1 MPEPDA
7 SDDLALLL
15 EAVAQAGPIAL
26 GHWKSDP
33 QVWDKDEGAGP
44 VSEGDLAV
52 NASLEHHL
60 RNARPTYGWLS
71 EESDHDPARLSAPRT
86 FIVDPIDG
94 TRAYLD
100 GQSNWAISVAVV
112 ENGMPVAAAIA
123 MPAKSNTY
131 AAAVGQGAT
140 LNASPIRARQRAGIT
155 GATVLTPRITLE
167 PANWPAG
174 VPDIHRH
181 FRPSL
186 AYRMALVAQGRFDAM
201 LTLRDAWE
209 WDIAAGALI
218 VAEAGA
224 RVSDRIG
231 APLVFNSER
240 ALTPGVVA
248 GSAEIQAGL
257 LAGLA

>member
-112 ENGMPVAAAIA
+112 ENGMPVAATIA

-140 LNASPIRARQRAGIT
+140 LNASPIRARQRPDLA

-167 PANWPAG
+167 PANWPGG

-186 AYRMALVAQGRFDAM
+186 AYRMALVAEGRFDAM

-240 ALTPGVVA
+240 ALTSGVVA
-248 GSAEIQAGL
+248 GSAGIQAGL

>member
-86 FIVDPIDG
+86 FIVDPI
-94 TRAYLD
+94 
-100 GQSNWAISVAVV
+100 
-112 ENGMPVAAAIA
+112 
-123 MPAKSNTY
+123 
-131 AAAVGQGAT
+131 
-140 LNASPIRARQRAGIT
+140 
-155 GATVLTPRITLE
+155 
-167 PANWPAG
+167 
-174 VPDIHRH
+174 
-181 FRPSL
+181 
-186 AYRMALVAQGRFDAM
+186 
-201 LTLRDAWE
+201 
-209 WDIAAGALI
+209 
-218 VAEAGA
+218 
-224 RVSDRIG
+224 
-231 APLVFNSER
+231 
-240 ALTPGVVA
+240 
-248 GSAEIQAGL
+248 
-257 LAGLA
+257 